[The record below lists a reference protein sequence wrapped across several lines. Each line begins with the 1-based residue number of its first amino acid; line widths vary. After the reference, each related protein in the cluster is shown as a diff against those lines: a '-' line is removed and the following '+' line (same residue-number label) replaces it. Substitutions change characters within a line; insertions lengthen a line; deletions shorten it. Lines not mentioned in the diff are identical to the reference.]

1 MLYLFA
7 QNSPVKMLDII
18 GLTIL
23 EDDLRYKPEFEG
35 SPIALTYIKNKDKV
49 MQTTIK
55 AEFDCRKDSNNTWI
69 FVSKIEEPTW
79 IIVKEWPKYEDV
91 SNKYTKNGYN
101 MVIKHEERRL
111 SVYKKAHRVYVD
123 IVLNNVKKLI
133 YNISDGRKR
142 RKDAERLMQNY
153 INIYYG
159 DAVSDALFYIEKQ
172 QAQISKEQDKNNI
185 IYSDNLVDGI
195 KFTHVIDEPRPTAVP
210 PLHKNL
216 YFIDSIY

>member
-91 SNKYTKNGYN
+91 SNIYTKNGYN

-153 INIYYG
+153 INQYYM

-172 QAQISKEQDKNNI
+172 QAQISKEHDMDNI

-195 KFTHVIDEPRPTAVP
+195 KFTHVIDEPPPTAVP
-210 PLHKNL
+210 PLYKNL